1 MKVGVFRR
9 QINVSQEY
17 LALARSD
24 EIAAEKLSQV
34 DCYRQTCYF
43 IIQSMEKYIRAK
55 TFRLVRADLKFL
67 RDENRNHSLDSAIDF
82 LIKVISSDPIIQ
94 QQVSKQLTEHV
105 LVNTKC
111 NHLHNN
117 LRYPEYFSKYDSYS
131 MLDVG
136 REDCQMLFD
145 RLSSLKNFLND
156 IINFY
161 RGKREICS
169 TVASF

>member
-24 EIAAEKLSQV
+24 EIAAEKLSRV
-34 DCYRQTCYF
+34 DCYRQACYL

-55 TFRLVRADLKFL
+55 TFSLVRADLKFF

-94 QQVSKQLTEHV
+94 QQVSKQLTEYV
-105 LVNTKC
+105 LVNTKY

-117 LRYPEYFSKYDSYS
+117 LRYPAYFSKYDSYS

-156 IINFY
+156 ID
-161 RGKREICS
+161 KLL
-169 TVASF
+169 